1 MRDPYP
7 FLFCFVMTNS
17 ILSIFAQGQTALP
30 RAVQRPL
37 QALLQGQTAA
47 VMPASRPDNRPANHP
62 ASGLPLASHAI
73 AGNAWGSSSP
83 PGQRRVPCCRLQPL
97 AAPSWEELLGRR

>member
-1 MRDPYP
+1 
-7 FLFCFVMTNS
+7 MTNS

-30 RAVQRPL
+30 RVVQRPL
-37 QALLQGQTAA
+37 QALLQGQAAA
-47 VMPASRPDNRPANHP
+47 VMPANHP

>member
-1 MRDPYP
+1 
-7 FLFCFVMTNS
+7 MTNS

-37 QALLQGQTAA
+37 QALLQGQAAA
-47 VMPASRPDNRPANHP
+47 VMPASRPDNRP